1 MKMANPIFNT
11 LNAKSN
17 TQNAKNQP
25 DMVTQF
31 RQFVQQMR
39 GQNPDKIINDLVS
52 GGKISQSQLNQV
64 QNQAKQMENQFK
76 SMFRF

>member
-1 MKMANPIFNT
+1 MANPIFNT

-17 TQNAKNQP
+17 TQNAKKP
-25 DMVTQF
+25 DMMTQF
-31 RQFVQQMR
+31 RQFMQQMR

-52 GGKISQSQLNQV
+52 GGKISQTQLNQV

-76 SMFRF
+76 NMFGF